1 MRRPF
6 RELDGRLL
14 AAAMVIVYLA
24 ALGSIDLATGSTPWT
39 RVGVS
44 AHRTS
49 FEDMASITS
58 SWTCERRGIE
68 AFPNNPCDPLGRPAN
83 YPRLWT
89 KLGFLGLGT
98 GDTTKLGVAQALV
111 FFAAAL
117 LIAGRLTLDEGALYG
132 ALLIA
137 PATMLGVERGNIDLA
152 MFALVAL
159 GVALVRRSPWA
170 GAAPIV
176 LAGILKLFPA
186 LGLAMLL
193 RERRRWAALGASLA
207 VLAVYA
213 AATFS
218 DIRTLRAVIP
228 RDYRNSFGAS
238 VIPFSL
244 HAHAV
249 SWAKTSSEIRDLRV
263 LILAGGTVL
272 AALLVL
278 AGRGGSAPADTRRL
292 DGFWAGA
299 AIYLG
304 TYLFGNNYDYRLV
317 FLLLCVPQLLA
328 WARNDDAPVPWPAA
342 AAGAILVTFW
352 LSTVEP
358 VLPSSLATWYT
369 GLAVEPDDVL
379 NWLLFAWLG
388 AALASPGLEFLRGR
402 RVARPV

>member
-1 MRRPF
+1 M
-6 RELDGRLL
+6 
-14 AAAMVIVYLA
+14 
-24 ALGSIDLATGSTPWT
+24 
-39 RVGVS
+39 
-44 AHRTS
+44 
-49 FEDMASITS
+49 
-58 SWTCERRGIE
+58 
-68 AFPNNPCDPLGRPAN
+68 
-83 YPRLWT
+83 
-89 KLGFLGLGT
+89 
-98 GDTTKLGVAQALV
+98 
-111 FFAAAL
+111 
-117 LIAGRLTLDEGALYG
+117 
-132 ALLIA
+132 
-137 PATMLGVERGNIDLA
+137 
-152 MFALVAL
+152 
-159 GVALVRRSPWA
+159 
-170 GAAPIV
+170 
-176 LAGILKLFPA
+176 
-186 LGLAMLL
+186 
-193 RERRRWAALGASLA
+193 
-207 VLAVYA
+207 
-213 AATFS
+213 
-218 DIRTLRAVIP
+218 IP
-228 RDYRNSFGAS
+228 RDYRNSFGAG